1 MNYHQHVPK
10 SAEHLVL
17 RDPLLNK
24 KKQKCLGNRKL
35 YNFTLKCRAKG
46 MTDHAI
52 EMLLLLKKANTLVQ
66 AKLQNTYED
75 PKNASPLINTISN
88 ILNMST
94 LIGNQNCTNEYQHT
108 GGHLKLDST
117 IEPFLCSQ
125 STAKG
130 KWPSPSTTRFPKR
143 CQRYNLCND
152 HWKQMSKLIP
162 NYKKLSPYQF
172 KDALMKVLP
181 ASSQH
186 HIKECYVNV
195 PMLHFIQ
202 QRTELVCSIL
212 QLKFEQDYWNS
223 IDNLISMPVVIW
235 LSEAGKDV
243 TKKNSI
249 NWDHTK
255 TKLNIQH
262 RQTIIQNRLKEAE
275 HSLNFHLQQSYP
287 FDCELN
293 NKTALVS
300 FLNVISHGVVTL
312 AENSLY
318 YFRTNF
324 EQKKIL
330 LDFDITDAR
339 LVKLFYDLNPTQ
351 EQISSV
357 QKIWRAKVKSCKQTI
372 RRKKKYHSSS
382 IMHTISMIDFDQDQQ
397 KNLRS
402 IQSFTTPMQK
412 IIEARLTNIEE
423 RTQQLMKFIYTI
435 NDNVFF

>member
-1 MNYHQHVPK
+1 
-10 SAEHLVL
+10 
-17 RDPLLNK
+17 
-24 KKQKCLGNRKL
+24 
-35 YNFTLKCRAKG
+35 
-46 MTDHAI
+46 
-52 EMLLLLKKANTLVQ
+52 
-66 AKLQNTYED
+66 
-75 PKNASPLINTISN
+75 
-88 ILNMST
+88 
-94 LIGNQNCTNEYQHT
+94 
-108 GGHLKLDST
+108 
-117 IEPFLCSQ
+117 
-125 STAKG
+125 
-130 KWPSPSTTRFPKR
+130 
-143 CQRYNLCND
+143 
-152 HWKQMSKLIP
+152 
-162 NYKKLSPYQF
+162 
-172 KDALMKVLP
+172 
-181 ASSQH
+181 
-186 HIKECYVNV
+186 
-195 PMLHFIQ
+195 
-202 QRTELVCSIL
+202 
-212 QLKFEQDYWNS
+212 
-223 IDNLISMPVVIW
+223 MPVVIW
-235 LSEAGKDV
+235 LSEVGKDV

-262 RQTIIQNRLKEAE
+262 RQTIIQNRLREAE